1 MHLQFVMALE
11 SEGARRMI
19 TSNDQYLAF
28 VAADTAG
35 QRGLPL
41 DVSLEPADQE
51 FDISWLQ
58 EIWGGFTET
67 PLAEARAQGFDGVL
81 LTAASQRNGRWQLR
95 WKMAIADREWTW
107 STREIDL
114 HQALADGIHEAADKI
129 SSHAAI
135 DAADQGRWL
144 EPVEVTNIRN
154 NRDYLRCMEYLQS
167 LNLVNRVHIVSVQGE
182 RIHFQLELN
191 AAPEYLHESID
202 RGDFLNLV
210 GASMHAEARIY
221 EMATP

>member
-1 MHLQFVMALE
+1 MSGDLAAVLERDVCQEALVP
-11 SEGARRMI
+11 S
-19 TSNDQYLAF
+19 
-28 VAADTAG
+28 
-35 QRGLPL
+35 
-41 DVSLEPADQE
+41 
-51 FDISWLQ
+51 
-58 EIWGGFTET
+58 
-67 PLAEARAQGFDGVL
+67 
-81 LTAASQRNGRWQLR
+81 
-95 WKMAIADREWTW
+95 
-107 STREIDL
+107 
-114 HQALADGIHEAADKI
+114 HQ
-129 SSHAAI
+129 
-135 DAADQGRWL
+135 DAVDQGRWL